1 MTKVSKYR
9 LPKGV
14 KVEWL
19 FQVYEE
25 MKKFSG
31 KVGNKRNLWE
41 TIYYV

>member
-1 MTKVSKYR
+1 LLDNFNGEYSYQAAK
-9 LPKGV
+9 L
-14 KVEWL
+14 L
-19 FQVYEE
+19 VYEE